1 VFPSSYPFSLVS
13 SLPAPKSPNNSSQLT
28 LTQLIFNCGLGE
40 AAIVLLVLI
49 LSSPRKH
56 LIGFLEGILEI
67 EGQDK
72 FANLLSK
79 IFKVGLS
86 ILNNDAFP
94 KTWLN
99 VNILVHKVL
108 LKIIDP
114 VALLLMKHFIPDQ
127 KEAYHFNSNLWRDG
141 FALLLKLLSSDQL
154 VIEEFSPQVSWI
166 LYYCTYH
173 LPDYQKRRAV
183 WRLAGDIRGE
193 GAGILLRLWEALG
206 WPESVSHRAGAV
218 TRYGV
223 SYLRNMSS

>member
-1 VFPSSYPFSLVS
+1 VTLYANTFFFLLRASYRLLESYKELQSPLNAKALERTRSPATLITAVPTVFPSSYPFSLIS
-13 SLPAPKSPNNSSQLT
+13 SLPPHKTANNSSQAALP
-28 LTQLIFNCGLGE
+28 QLIFNCGLGE

-72 FANLLSK
+72 FASLLSK

-86 ILNNDAFP
+86 ILNSDAFP

-99 VNILVHKVL
+99 VNILAHKVL

-114 VALLLMKHFIPDQ
+114 VAFLLMKHFIPDQ

-154 VIEEFSPQVSWI
+154 VIEEFSPQVRM
-166 LYYCTYH
+166 
-173 LPDYQKRRAV
+173 LP
-183 WRLAGDIRGE
+183 
-193 GAGILLRLWEALG
+193 
-206 WPESVSHRAGAV
+206 P
-218 TRYGV
+218 
-223 SYLRNMSS
+223 

>member
-1 VFPSSYPFSLVS
+1 MNAKALERTRSPATLVTAVPTVFPSSYPFSLVS
-13 SLPAPKSPNNSSQLT
+13 SFPPTKSSGTSHAPLV
-28 LTQLIFNCGLGE
+28 FNGGLGE

-72 FANLLSK
+72 FASLLSK

-86 ILNNDAFP
+86 ILQNDAFP

-114 VALLLMKHFIPDQ
+114 VAVLLMKHFIPDQ
-127 KEAYHFNSNLWRDG
+127 KEAYQFNSNLWRDG
-141 FALLLKLLSSDQL
+141 FQLLLKLLSSDQL
-154 VIEEFSPQVSWI
+154 VIEEFSPQV
-166 LYYCTYH
+166 CTLVCYG
-173 LPDYQKRRAV
+173 P
-183 WRLAGDIRGE
+183 AGYSM
-193 GAGILLRLWEALG
+193 L
-206 WPESVSHRAGAV
+206 
-218 TRYGV
+218 
-223 SYLRNMSS
+223 